1 VLRWRL
7 LTPATLTPELPM
19 TATVAHLAATLQD
32 LFTAFADGA
41 ARATGFVR
49 RRRKLSGAAFVQA
62 LTFGWLDQPGAAL
75 DDLCEVA
82 GTLGPALSCQGLD
95 QRLTPQAVDLLGG
108 VLHEAVQRAITAAA
122 APLPLL
128 ARFNGTY
135 IFDSSTVSLP
145 AALAGLLPGGG
156 GAAPGA
162 GAAACQ
168 VQLCLEL
175 SGGGLE
181 ELVLL
186 GGRTND
192 LASPLAHR
200 PLPEGALRL
209 ADLGF
214 FDLALLERYSA
225 EGVYWISRLHPGTR
239 VAADGGRPQ
248 PLLAFLPAQPGPPV
262 DAAVRLGARGVPAR
276 LLAAR
281 VPEEVANRRRQ
292 RLRRQASK
300 SGRGV
305 GAARLALCDWDVLV
319 TNVPAAKLT
328 LAEVWALR
336 RVRWQVELLFK
347 VWKGQGQVDRTRGRK
362 PYRVLCELLAKLLAM
377 VVQHW
382 LLLVCG
388 GAALTCSHR
397 RGARRVRRAA
407 LGLLW
412 ALGQVAELVQALGR
426 LRQGLARCRVR
437 RRRKQPA
444 AYQLLLDPEDEAF
457 AQGCYSL
464 T

>member
-7 LTPATLTPELPM
+7 LTPTTLTPELPM
-19 TATVAHLAATLQD
+19 SATVAHLAATLQD
-32 LFTAFADGA
+32 LFTAFADEA
-41 ARATGFVR
+41 ARDPGFVR

-62 LTFGWLDQPGAAL
+62 LTFGWLDRPAAAL

-95 QRLTPQAVDLLGG
+95 QRFRPPAVARVRA

-135 IFDSSTVSLP
+135 VFDSSTISLP
-145 AALAGLLPGGG
+145 ATLAGLAPGCG
-156 GAAPGA
+156 GAAPGE
-162 GAAACQ
+162 GAAACK

-181 ELVLL
+181 ELALL
-186 GGRTND
+186 DGRTND
-192 LASPLAHR
+192 LGSPLAHR

-214 FDLALLERYSA
+214 FDLALLGRYST
-225 EGVYWISRLHPGTR
+225 EGVFWISRLHPGTR
-239 VAADGGRPQ
+239 VASAGGRPQ
-248 PLLAFLPAQPGPPV
+248 ELLAFLQAQPGPQAE
-262 DAAVRLGARGVPAR
+262 AAVRLGARGVPAR
-276 LLAAR
+276 LLAVR

-305 GAARLALCDWDVLV
+305 SAARLALCDWDVLV

-336 RVRWQVELLFK
+336 RLRWQVELLFK
-347 VWKGQGQVDRTRGRK
+347 VWKGQGGIDRTRGRQ
-362 PYRVLCELLAKLLAM
+362 PCRVLCELLAKLLAM

-388 GAALTCSHR
+388 GVGLTCSHR
-397 RGARRVRRAA
+397 RGARRVRQAA
-407 LGLLW
+407 LGLLG
-412 ALGQVAELVQALGR
+412 ALRQAAALMQALGR
-426 LRQGLARCRVR
+426 LRQRLAHCRVR

-444 AYQLLLDPEDEAF
+444 AYQLLLDPQDEAF